1 MKTYKDLR
9 YNPTFTPSTKL
20 AHAKEIK
27 LWQDRITELEDN
39 CSETVFA
46 INLSLCDKS
55 TKRKIQD
62 KMSNDTIQLVIS
74 HHEEQIKKLLNKNS
88 NIGDRDLCNKGL
100 HLYKVDGVKIPLNP
114 DWKNIVVMLSGGADS
129 ACLTYTL
136 CKLIKKHKLKI
147 RVHVMSGIRVW
158 KNRPWASDVSQN
170 VYNYLKT
177 AWPKIIGARHSYFIP
192 PYFEHGNLGN
202 AFDGQSGEA
211 IILTQ
216 YIEYLCITEKYDA
229 VFDATTENPPN
240 YSDKRMEARDPGS
253 SQILLSAQETY
264 WKLGPLQTTKKD
276 WVIKQY
282 KDNNILDLLKLTRS
296 CEGEFVGLDHTTY
309 IPGQHVPECGDCFWC
324 KERSWALKENNIE
337 L

>member
-1 MKTYKDLR
+1 
-9 YNPTFTPSTKL
+9 
-20 AHAKEIK
+20 
-27 LWQDRITELEDN
+27 
-39 CSETVFA
+39 VFA
-46 INLSLCDKS
+46 TSLKLCDKS

-62 KMSNDTIQLVIS
+62 KMSNDTIRLVIS
-74 HHEEQIKKLLNKNS
+74 HHEKQVKKLLIAVKDS
-88 NIGDRDLCNKGL
+88 NVRDLFSKGL
-100 HLYKVDGVKIPLNP
+100 HTNIVDGVKIPLNP
-114 DWKNIVVMLSGGADS
+114 EWKNIVVMLSGGADS

-136 CKLIKKHKLKI
+136 CNLIKKHRLKI
-147 RVHVMSGIRVW
+147 RVHVISGIRVW

-177 AWPKIIGARHSYFIP
+177 AWPKIIGDRHSYFIP

-202 AFDGQSGEA
+202 VFDGQPGEA
-211 IILTQ
+211 IILDQ

-253 SQILLSAQETY
+253 SRILLTARDEF
-264 WKLGPLQTTKKD
+264 WRLGPLQTTKKD

-309 IPGQHVPECGDCFWC
+309 IPGQRVLECGDCFWC

>member
-1 MKTYKDLR
+1 MATYKDLR
-9 YNPTFTPSTKL
+9 YNPTYKAVQAHTKD
-20 AHAKEIK
+20 IK
-27 LWQDRITELEDN
+27 LWHDRITELKDN

-46 INLSLCDKS
+46 TSLKLCDKS

-62 KMSNDTIQLVIS
+62 KMSNDTIRLVIS
-74 HHEEQIKKLLNKNS
+74 HHEKQVKKLLNKNS
-88 NIGDRDLCNKGL
+88 NVRDLFSKGL
-100 HLYKVDGVKIPLNP
+100 HTNIVDGVKIPLNP
-114 DWKNIVVMLSGGADS
+114 EWKNIVVMLSGGADS

-136 CKLIKKHKLKI
+136 CNLIKKHRLKI
-147 RVHVMSGIRVW
+147 RVHVISGIRVW

-177 AWPKIIGARHSYFIP
+177 AWPKIIGDRHSYFIP

-202 AFDGQSGEA
+202 VFDGQPGEA
-211 IILTQ
+211 IILDQ

-253 SQILLSAQETY
+253 SRILLTARDEF
-264 WKLGPLQTTKKD
+264 WRLGPLQTTKKD

-309 IPGQHVPECGDCFWC
+309 IPGQRVLECGDCFWC

>member
-1 MKTYKDLR
+1 MLTYKDLK
-9 YNPTFTPSTKL
+9 YNPGYKAVQAHTKD
-20 AHAKEIK
+20 IK
-27 LWQDRITELEDN
+27 LWHDRITELKDN

-46 INLSLCDKS
+46 TSLKLCDKS

-62 KMSNDTIQLVIS
+62 KMSNDTIRLVIS
-74 HHEEQIKKLLNKNS
+74 HHEKQVKKLLIAVKDS
-88 NIGDRDLCNKGL
+88 NVRDLFSKGL
-100 HLYKVDGVKIPLNP
+100 HTNIVDGVKIPLNP
-114 DWKNIVVMLSGGADS
+114 EWKNIVVMLSGGADS

-136 CKLIKKHKLKI
+136 CNLIKKHRLKI
-147 RVHVMSGIRVW
+147 RVHVISGIRVW

-177 AWPKIIGARHSYFIP
+177 AWPKIIGDRHSYFIP

-202 AFDGQSGEA
+202 VFDGQPGEA
-211 IILTQ
+211 IILDQ

-240 YSDKRMEARDPGS
+240 YSDKRMEARDPKS
-253 SQILLSAQETY
+253 SRILLSARDEF
-264 WKLGPLQTTKKD
+264 WRLGPLQTTKKD

-309 IPGQHVPECGDCFWC
+309 IPGQRVLECGDCFWC

>member
-1 MKTYKDLR
+1 MLTYKDLK
-9 YNPTFTPSTKL
+9 YNPGYKAVQAHTKD
-20 AHAKEIK
+20 IK
-27 LWQDRITELEDN
+27 LWHDRITELKDN

-46 INLSLCDKS
+46 TSLKLCDKS

-62 KMSNDTIQLVIS
+62 KMSNDTIRLVIS
-74 HHEEQIKKLLNKNS
+74 HHEKQVKKLLIAVKDS
-88 NIGDRDLCNKGL
+88 NVRDLFSKGL
-100 HLYKVDGVKIPLNP
+100 HTNIVDGVKIPLNP
-114 DWKNIVVMLSGGADS
+114 EWKNIVVMLSGGADS

-136 CKLIKKHKLKI
+136 CNLIKKHRLKI
-147 RVHVMSGIRVW
+147 RVHVISGIRVW

-177 AWPKIIGARHSYFIP
+177 AWPKIIGDRHSYFIP

-202 AFDGQSGEA
+202 AFDGQPGEA
-211 IILTQ
+211 IILDQ
-216 YIEYLCITEKYDA
+216 YIEYLCVTEKYDA

-240 YSDKRMEARDPGS
+240 YSDKRMEARDPES
-253 SQILLSAQETY
+253 SRILLTARDGF
-264 WKLGPLQTTKKD
+264 WRLGPLQTTKKD

-309 IPGQHVPECGDCFWC
+309 IPGQRVLECGDCFWC